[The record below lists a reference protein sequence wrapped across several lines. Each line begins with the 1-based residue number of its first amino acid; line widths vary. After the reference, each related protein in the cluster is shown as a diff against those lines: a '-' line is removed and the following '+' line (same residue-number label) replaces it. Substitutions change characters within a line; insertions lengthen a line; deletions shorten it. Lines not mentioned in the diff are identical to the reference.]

1 MQPRTQANLLSSWA
15 YCLVGS
21 TYAAYQI
28 LIPRI
33 IATLGG
39 STQAVSLLVAS
50 LFLGSVLTT
59 LISGEISEHYGK
71 RTTLLIASA
80 ALALGCF
87 MVFAA
92 ENIWVAIAGL
102 MMSGFG
108 IGGTEGSTMSI
119 VEDANPG
126 NSERVVCY
134 VMALYGLGGFVVPI
148 LIEKFTEGN
157 TYRPVMLVFVLL
169 HIVSLIFTFFA
180 RRINEVCVFNEDT
193 EGLTVSIIW
202 KNKTLLLSVIA
213 LAIFCGLESGL
224 TYYATEVFGYFG
236 NASAGSYAVSM
247 YWLTAMF
254 GSIIAG
260 TLKDT
265 ARYLSGMLMAGSAC
279 VAAVLLIPSIPV
291 KIGIVFVMGFLL
303 GPGYS
308 LLTYLGGHSAP
319 ENTGMAYAAM
329 SFGASI
335 GGVAFQPLAAA
346 AIGSFPVTAAY
357 VLVIILGIIDAVL
370 VSIIRRREEEAESK
384 Q

>member
-1 MQPRTQANLLSSWA
+1 MQPRKMANFLSSWA

-33 IATLGG
+33 IAVLGG
-39 STQAVSLLVAS
+39 SAQAVSLLVAS

-71 RTTLLIASA
+71 RMTLFIASA
-80 ALALGCF
+80 ALATGCF
-87 MVFAA
+87 LVFAA
-92 ENIWVAIAGL
+92 DNIWVAIAGL

-119 VEDANPG
+119 VEDANPE

-134 VMALYGLGGFVVPI
+134 VMALYGLGGFIVP
-148 LIEKFTEGN
+148 LIIERCTQGN
-157 TYRPVMLVFVLL
+157 TYRPVMLVLVLF
-169 HIVSLIFTFFA
+169 HIISVIITVFA
-180 RRINEVCVFNEDT
+180 RRVDEVCVYNEDT
-193 EGLTVSIIW
+193 KGLTVSIIW

-213 LAIFCGLESGL
+213 LATFCGLESGI

-247 YWLTAMF
+247 YWLTAML
-254 GSIIAG
+254 GSVIAG

-265 ARYLSGMLMAGSAC
+265 ARYLSYMLLAGSAC
-279 VAAVLLIPSIPV
+279 VAGILLIPAVPV
-291 KIGIVFVMGFLL
+291 KVGIVFLLGFLI
-303 GPGYS
+303 GPAYS

-329 SFGASI
+329 AFGASI
-335 GGVAFQPLAAA
+335 GGVAFQPVAAA
-346 AIGSFPVTAAY
+346 LIGTFPVTAAY
-357 VLVIILGIIDAVL
+357 VLVIVLCIADAFLARV
-370 VSIIRRREEEAESK
+370 IRRREEEGK
-384 Q
+384 R